1 MYDTLRI
8 CVISYLFVYSPSEY
22 AGSGCYEDFVPIKHW
37 LDRAMVKY
45 GGSHLD
51 IEVEEVKALLKI
63 LPILYP
69 AYSPNVASCISQA
82 QELYSSLNF
91 LLPEKGNRN

>member
-1 MYDTLRI
+1 MQETDDWM
-8 CVISYLFVYSPSEY
+8 
-22 AGSGCYEDFVPIKHW
+22 DFQNI
-37 LDRAMVKY
+37 LKY
-45 GGSHLD
+45 G
-51 IEVEEVKALLKI
+51 LLQGVLMI